1 MARGGIPSAFNSY
14 EDGAL
19 NQNRTPVVFDVLGPD
34 WTTSVLPDGVRLVL
48 HCNPSSLR
56 VNRQRQVERTQTL
69 GGFVEQHWGDSTV
82 DVSADGTTGGFVRA
96 YTGMSNTTAF
106 YDGGGSR
113 RETIAYDKFLDLLA
127 LFHSNGAI
135 YDAAGN
141 VALQGCIRM
150 TFDEGV
156 YLGWF
161 RQFTVG
167 ENADRPF
174 LFNISFSFTVQR
186 EETTLRTVAASA
198 TFPRSTTPSGG

>member
-1 MARGGIPSAFNSY
+1 MSRGGIPSAFNSY

-34 WTTSVLPDGVRLVL
+34 WSTSVLPDGVRLVL

-56 VNRQRQVERTQTL
+56 VSRQRQVERIQTL
-69 GGFVEQHWGDSTV
+69 GGFVEQHWGDSTIGL
-82 DVSADGTTGGFVRA
+82 SAEASTGGFVRA
-96 YTGMSNTTAF
+96 YGGLSNVTSFDAA
-106 YDGGGSR
+106 GGSR

-135 YDAAGN
+135 YDASGN
-141 VALQGCIRM
+141 VALQGCVKV

-161 RQFTVG
+161 NTFTVT
-167 ENADRPF
+167 ENAEQP
-174 LFNISFSFTVQR
+174 FSFKVSFEFTVHR
-186 EETTLRTVAASA
+186 EEMTFRTAVSPAGV
-198 TFPRSTTPSGG
+198 F

>member
-1 MARGGIPSAFNSY
+1 MAGGIPSAFNSY
-14 EDGAL
+14 EDGSL
-19 NQNRTPVVFDVLGPD
+19 NRNRTPLVFDVLGPD
-34 WTTSVLPDGVRLVL
+34 WSTSVLPDGVRLVL
-48 HCNPSSLR
+48 HVNPTSLK
-56 VNRQRQVERTQTL
+56 VNRQRQVERIQTL

-82 DVSADGTTGGFVRA
+82 DISADGTTGGFVRA
-96 YTGMSNTTAF
+96 YGGVSNTTS
-106 YDGGGSR
+106 YDAAGGSR

-161 RQFTVG
+161 NQFTVG
-167 ENADRPF
+167 ENAEKPYQF
-174 LFNISFSFTVQR
+174 TISFAFTVQR
-186 EETTLRTVAASA
+186 EEVTLRTTV
-198 TFPRSTTPSGG
+198 TTGLY